1 MSARKEGQLTGAAA
15 ASVGSGTAA
24 AGAGTTVPACS
35 PATPPV
41 AGADGGA
48 AVGSNSGTEV
58 SAASSL
64 TSAGGCGDDSAPAP
78 SYAMGES
85 CRIAGPSP
93 AAAASSYRAHASERR
108 GRVALVV
115 SATLCLVAALAAVM
129 LGSTNVS
136 LSDVLA
142 VLTGGQTS
150 TPAAANIVEH
160 VRLPRMLAGVLA
172 GAALAVSGCITQTV
186 LNNPLASPNV
196 LGINSGAGLAV
207 LLASALL
214 PNVAAA
220 LPAAAFGGAL
230 LTALL
235 VFAVAS
241 VADGS
246 RMTIVLVGMA
256 ATAVFGAGMNTVLI
270 VNPDA
275 YVGASTFL
283 VGGLAG
289 VRMVDLVWPAVCIVV
304 GLVVALLG
312 SRALNVML
320 TGDAVAQGVGM
331 NVRAVR
337 LGMLAVAALLAGAA
351 VSFAG
356 LLGFVG
362 LIVPHVVRLITGND
376 LRFLMPVSMFG
387 GAAFVCACDL
397 FARTLFA
404 PYELA
409 VGILMAFV
417 GGPFFVWLVVRG
429 KGRDL

>member
-1 MSARKEGQLTGAAA
+1 MSARKEGRLTGVAA
-15 ASVGSGTAA
+15 AS
-24 AGAGTTVPACS
+24 
-35 PATPPV
+35 
-41 AGADGGA
+41 ADGG
-48 AVGSNSGTEV
+48 
-58 SAASSL
+58 
-64 TSAGGCGDDSAPAP
+64 TSAGSEGLRAGAPAP
-78 SYAMGES
+78 A
-85 CRIAGPSP
+85 CSP

-108 GRVALVV
+108 GRVALAV
-115 SATLCLVAALAAVM
+115 SAALCLVAALAAVM

-136 LSDVLA
+136 LADVLA

-172 GAALAVSGCITQTV
+172 GAALAVSGCITQAV

-289 VRMVDLVWPAVCIVV
+289 VRMVDLVWPAACIVV

-337 LGMLAVAALLAGAA
+337 LGMLAVAALR
-351 VSFAG
+351 FAG

-397 FARTLFA
+397 LARTLFA

>member
-1 MSARKEGQLTGAAA
+1 MTPNKALRTRRLLLAATALACVVAALFGVVMGSSSLTLADVFRAL
-15 ASVGSGTAA
+15 
-24 AGAGTTVPACS
+24 AGDETLPK
-35 PATPPV
+35 
-41 AGADGGA
+41 
-48 AVGSNSGTEV
+48 
-58 SAASSL
+58 AASSIV
-64 TSAGGCGDDSAPAP
+64 
-78 SYAMGES
+78 MQV
-85 CRIAGPSP
+85 RIPRV
-93 AAAASSYRAHASERR
+93 AAA
-108 GRVALVV
+108 L
-115 SATLCLVAALAAVM
+115 
-129 LGSTNVS
+129 
-136 LSDVLA
+136 
-142 VLTGGQTS
+142 
-150 TPAAANIVEH
+150 
-160 VRLPRMLAGVLA
+160 LA
-172 GAALAVSGCITQTV
+172 GAALATSGCIIQTV
-186 LNNPLASPNV
+186 LANPLASPNIIGV
-196 LGINSGAGLAV
+196 NAGAGLCV
-207 LLASALL
+207 LLASSL
-214 PNVAAA
+214 
-220 LPAAAFGGAL
+220 LPAATAVLPFAAFAGAF
-230 LTALL
+230 LTSLII
-235 VFAVAS
+235 FAVAS
-241 VADGS
+241 RAGGS
-246 RMTIVLVGMA
+246 RIVIVLVGMA

-289 VRMVDLVWPAVCIVV
+289 VRMVDLVWPALCIVV

>member
-1 MSARKEGQLTGAAA
+1 
-15 ASVGSGTAA
+15 
-24 AGAGTTVPACS
+24 
-35 PATPPV
+35 
-41 AGADGGA
+41 
-48 AVGSNSGTEV
+48 
-58 SAASSL
+58 
-64 TSAGGCGDDSAPAP
+64 
-78 SYAMGES
+78 MGES

-93 AAAASSYRAHASERR
+93 AAPASSYRAHASERR

-136 LSDVLA
+136 LADVLA

-230 LTALL
+230 FTALL

-289 VRMVDLVWPAVCIVV
+289 VRMVDLVWPAACIVV
-304 GLVVALLG
+304 GLAVALLG

>member
-1 MSARKEGQLTGAAA
+1 MSARKEGQLTGVAVASAA
-15 ASVGSGTAA
+15 GGTAA
-24 AGAGTTVPACS
+24 GSAGLGAG
-35 PATPPV
+35 
-41 AGADGGA
+41 
-48 AVGSNSGTEV
+48 
-58 SAASSL
+58 
-64 TSAGGCGDDSAPAP
+64 APAP
-78 SYAMGES
+78 APA
-85 CRIAGPSP
+85 CSP

-108 GRVALVV
+108 GRVALAV
-115 SATLCLVAALAAVM
+115 SAALCLVAALAAVM

-136 LSDVLA
+136 LADVLA

-150 TPAAANIVEH
+150 TPTAANIVEH

-172 GAALAVSGCITQTV
+172 GAALAVSGCITQTA

-230 LTALL
+230 LTTLL

-241 VADGS
+241 VADAS

-397 FARTLFA
+397 LARTLFA

>member
-1 MSARKEGQLTGAAA
+1 MSARKEGQLTGVAA
-15 ASVGSGTAA
+15 ASAAGGTSA
-24 AGAGTTVPACS
+24 AGAGLR
-35 PATPPV
+35 
-41 AGADGGA
+41 AG
-48 AVGSNSGTEV
+48 
-58 SAASSL
+58 
-64 TSAGGCGDDSAPAP
+64 APAP
-78 SYAMGES
+78 A
-85 CRIAGPSP
+85 CSP

-115 SATLCLVAALAAVM
+115 SAALCLVAALAAVM

-136 LSDVLA
+136 LADVLA

-160 VRLPRMLAGVLA
+160 VRLPRMFAGVLA

-397 FARTLFA
+397 LARTMFA

>member
-1 MSARKEGQLTGAAA
+1 MSARKEGQLTGVAA
-15 ASVGSGTAA
+15 ASADGGTPA
-24 AGAGTTVPACS
+24 AGEGLGAGAPAPACS
-35 PATPPV
+35 PA
-41 AGADGGA
+41 
-48 AVGSNSGTEV
+48 
-58 SAASSL
+58 
-64 TSAGGCGDDSAPAP
+64 AP
-78 SYAMGES
+78 
-85 CRIAGPSP
+85 
-93 AAAASSYRAHASERR
+93 ASSYRAHASERR
-108 GRVALVV
+108 GRIVLVV
-115 SATLCLVAALAAVM
+115 SAVLCLVAALAAVM

-304 GLVVALLG
+304 GLAVALLG
-312 SRALNVML
+312 SRTLNVML

-397 FARTLFA
+397 LARTMFA